1 MNSPNQSQ
9 PYDWGVPSQPANGP
23 AQQPAGNGAPPP
35 QGPQGPHGG
44 PGPQGPVGGQPPQG
58 QQDKPR
64 KNLKPW
70 AFTALAVVVI
80 AALVYAGLWIY
91 QSTRGT
97 EKGPLGWDNEQIAK
111 HVSKNKLA
119 DCDLGEEFWNSVGLK
134 DVQVSGDEETC
145 QGWYETAD
153 GGEVLV
159 TMEID
164 SSSSGVSVPDDSVSL
179 SSDGLRGWTAQEKSE
194 DGYLSTEP
202 TEKCTYYSKSGLFVG
217 TLSTPATCGALKPL
231 ASQLTNLDIQDR
243 EATASKDL
251 TDFDSPEDLPVN
263 VEPVEVSSPRW
274 EKLGK
279 HVAKTGE
286 AQKVRDDGYS
296 GSKITVDK
304 IDVDKAQVCADATFR
319 LGRET
324 DRFAFQFH
332 VPDMRVVFPT
342 GSALKLDRDPERL
355 RLKEGATKKLSY
367 CGDLEDAEYVGYRG
381 GQAYLVSDLDSSG
394 DLEGSAWKF
403 DLATQD

>member
-1 MNSPNQSQ
+1 MNSPNQNQ

-23 AQQPAGNGAPPP
+23 AQQPAGNGAPPQFGSP
-35 QGPQGPHGG
+35 S
-44 PGPQGPVGGQPPQG
+44 QG
-58 QQDKPR
+58 QQNKPR

-70 AFTALAVVVI
+70 AYTALAVLVI

-91 QSTRGT
+91 QATRGT
-97 EKGPLGWDNEQIAK
+97 EKGPLGWENEQIAK
-111 HVSKNKLA
+111 HVSSNKLA

-134 DVQVSGDEETC
+134 DVEVSGNEETC
-145 QGWYETAD
+145 KGWYETTD

-159 TMEID
+159 TMKID

-179 SSDGLRGWTAQEKSE
+179 SSDGLRGWSAQEKRE
-194 DGYLSTEP
+194 EGYLSSEP

-217 TLSTPATCGALKPL
+217 TLSTPAKCGALKPL

-251 TDFDSPEDLPVN
+251 TDFDTPEYLPVN
-263 VEPVEVSSPRW
+263 VEAVEVSSPLW

-279 HVAKTGE
+279 NVAKTGE
-286 AQKVRDDGYS
+286 AQDVKDDDYA

-304 IDVDKAQVCADATFR
+304 IDVDKAHVCADATFR
-319 LGRET
+319 LGQEA

-332 VPDMRVVFPT
+332 VPNMRVVLPT
-342 GSALKLDRDPERL
+342 GNAFQLDRDPDRL
-355 RLKEGATKKLSY
+355 RLKEGETVKLSY
-367 CGDLEDAEYVGYRG
+367 CGDLEDAEELGYRG